1 MRGEGEIVNGERRE
15 KLEKHKEKKKGKTFP
30 RVCYFRDE
38 VLFRKLLYVLREEE
52 EGKVGT
58 AMVYIYMIYIGSST
72 DCRLFAKHS
81 ELVPLPKHVRL
92 C

>member
-30 RVCYFRDE
+30 RVCYSRDE

-52 EGKVGT
+52 EKVGT
-58 AMVYIYMIYIGSST
+58 AMYIYI
-72 DCRLFAKHS
+72 
-81 ELVPLPKHVRL
+81 
-92 C
+92 

>member
-1 MRGEGEIVNGERRE
+1 MERERRE
-15 KLEKHKEKKKGKTFP
+15 VGGAHKKKKTFP

-38 VLFRKLLYVLREEE
+38 VLFRKLLFVPVLRSWKGGRGGR
-52 EGKVGT
+52 EGWNCDGDGI
-58 AMVYIYMIYIGSST
+58 YIYISSS